1 MLWDNTAMSEVI
13 SPTTRIPK
21 VGFVSLGCPKALT
34 DSELILTQLSAEGY
48 QTSKTFEGADLVIV
62 NTCGFIDDAVKE
74 SLDTIGEAL
83 AENGRVIVTGC
94 LGARAGESGGN
105 LVRQMHP
112 SVLAV
117 TGPHAT
123 QEVMDAVHAN
133 LPKPHDPFIDLLPDP
148 ARNSF
153 GVAGIKL
160 TPRHYAYLKISEG
173 CNHRCTFCIIPSMR
187 GDLVSRPIGDVL
199 NEARALFEGGVRE
212 LLVVSQDTSAYGVDV
227 KYRTGFHDGKPIRTR
242 MLELVQALGAIAE
255 PFGAWVR
262 LHYVYPYPSVD
273 DVLPLMATGKV
284 LPYLDV
290 PLQHSHPDVL
300 RRMKRP
306 ASGEKNLERIQ
317 RWREVCPQ
325 LVVRS
330 TFIAGFP
337 GETED
342 EFQHLLDFV
351 REAQIDRAG
360 CFAYSP
366 VQGAVANDIPGMLA
380 KELRE
385 ERRARFMAVAEE
397 VSAQKLRQRIGATMQ
412 VLVDS
417 APALGR
423 RGGIGRSYA
432 DAPEIDGVVRLLP
445 PNKISKQLKVGEFT
459 RARVVETDG
468 HDLVAMPV

>member
-1 MLWDNTAMSEVI
+1 MTE
-13 SPTTRIPK
+13 TTVLQHAPK

-48 QTSKTFEGADLVIV
+48 QTSKTFAGADLVIV

-83 AENGRVIVTGC
+83 AENGKVIVTGC
-94 LGARAGESGGN
+94 LGARETEGGEN
-105 LVRQMHP
+105 MVRQMHP

-123 QEVMDAVHAN
+123 DEVMAAVHQY
-133 LPKPHDPFIDLLPDP
+133 LPKPHDPFVDLIPP
-148 ARNSF
+148 Q
-153 GVAGIKL
+153 GIKL

-199 NEARALFEGGVRE
+199 GEARKLFESGVKE
-212 LLVVSQDTSAYGVDV
+212 LLVVSQDTSAYGVDIQ
-227 KYRTGFHDGKPIRTR
+227 YRTGFWDGKPVKSKLFDLVRS
-242 MLELVQALGAIAE
+242 LGELGKAY
-255 PFGAWVR
+255 GAWVR
-262 LHYVYPYPSVD
+262 LHYVYPYPHVD
-273 DVLPLMATGKV
+273 DIIPLMNEGLC

-300 RRMKRP
+300 KRMKRP
-306 ASGEKNLERIQ
+306 ASGEKNLERIAL
-317 RWREVCPQ
+317 WREMCPE

-337 GETED
+337 GETEA

-351 REAQIDRAG
+351 AEAGIDRAG

-366 VQGAVANDIPGMLA
+366 VQGAAANALA
-380 KELRE
+380 DPVPQMVRE
-385 ERRARFMAVAEE
+385 ERQARFMAVAEA
-397 VSAQKLRQRIGATMQ
+397 VSVERLKRRVGATMQ
-412 VLVDS
+412 VLVDH
-417 APALGR
+417 APGLGKK
-423 RGGIGRSYA
+423 GGVGRSYA

-445 PNKISKQLKVGEFT
+445 PQKISKTMKVGEFT
-459 RARVVETDG
+459 SARIVGTEG
-468 HDLVAMPV
+468 HDLVAQPI

>member
-1 MLWDNTAMSEVI
+1 MTPI
-13 SPTTRIPK
+13 PT

-34 DSELILTQLSAEGY
+34 DSELILTQLRAEGY
-48 QTSKTFEGADLVIV
+48 ETSRTFAGADLVIV

-83 AENGRVIVTGC
+83 AANGKVIVTGC
-94 LGARAGESGGN
+94 LGAKSGDDGGN

-123 QEVMDAVHAN
+123 QEVMDAVH
-133 LPKPHDPFIDLLPDP
+133 LHVPKPHDPFVDLVP
-148 ARNSF
+148 AARAEF
-153 GVAGIKL
+153 RGIAGIKL

-187 GDLVSRPIGDVL
+187 GDLASRPVGDVL
-199 NEARALFEGGVRE
+199 AEARALFESGVKE

-227 KYRTGFHDGKPIRTR
+227 KYRTGFFDGQPVKTR
-242 MLELVQALGAIAE
+242 LLELCTRLAELAE
-255 PFGAWVR
+255 PHGAWVR

-273 DVLPLMATGKV
+273 EVLPLMASGRV

-290 PLQHSHPDVL
+290 PFQHAHPDVL

-306 ASGEKNLERIQ
+306 ASGERNLERLQ
-317 RWREVCPQ
+317 AWRALCPEI
-325 LVVRS
+325 VVRS

-337 GETED
+337 GETEA
-342 EFQHLLDFV
+342 EFETLLDFV

-366 VQGAVANDIPGMLA
+366 VQGAAANQLPGMLPA
-380 KELRE
+380 EVRE

-397 VSAQKLRQRIGATMQ
+397 VSAAKLRRRVGATMQ
-412 VLVDS
+412 VLVDH

-423 RGGIGRSYA
+423 RGGVGRSYA
-432 DAPEIDGVVRLLP
+432 DAPEIDGLVRLLP
-445 PNKISKQLKVGEFT
+445 PEKASKTLKVGEFT
-459 RARVVETDG
+459 RAHVVATEG
-468 HDLVAMPV
+468 HDLVALPI

>member
-1 MLWDNTAMSEVI
+1 MTLENSIAP
-13 SPTTRIPK
+13 SPLPK

-48 QTSKTFEGADLVIV
+48 QTSKTFQGADLVIV

-94 LGARAGESGGN
+94 LGAREASNGEN
-105 LVRQMHP
+105 MVRQMHP

-123 QEVMDAVHAN
+123 QEVMDAVHLH
-133 LPKPHDPFIDLLPDP
+133 LPKPHDPFIDLVPP
-148 ARNSF
+148 TW
-153 GVAGIKL
+153 GVAGMKL

-199 NEARALFEGGVRE
+199 NEAKALFEGGVKE
-212 LLVVSQDTSAYGVDV
+212 LLVISQDTSAYGVDV
-227 KYRTGFHDGKPIRTR
+227 KYRTGFWDGKPVKTR
-242 MLELVQALGAIAE
+242 MLDLVAALGEIAQ
-255 PFGAWVR
+255 PYGAWVR

-273 DVLPLMATGKV
+273 EIVPFMASGLV
-284 LPYLDV
+284 LPYLDI

-306 ASGEKNLERIQ
+306 ASGEKNLERIAH
-317 RWREVCPQ
+317 WRAMCPS

-337 GETED
+337 GETEA
-342 EFQHLLDFV
+342 EFEHLLHFV
-351 REAQIDRAG
+351 REAEIDRAG
-360 CFAYSP
+360 CFAYSA
-366 VQGAVANDIPGMLA
+366 VEGAVANSIPGMLPI
-380 KELRE
+380 ELRE
-385 ERRARFMAVAEE
+385 ERKARFMAVAEE
-397 VSAQKLRQRIGATMQ
+397 VSIERLKKRIGATMQ
-412 VLVDS
+412 VLIDS
-417 APALGR
+417 APGMGKK
-423 RGGIGRSYA
+423 GGLGRSYA
-432 DAPEIDGVVRLLP
+432 DAPEIDGVVHLLP
-445 PNKISKQLKVGEFT
+445 PEKISKTLKVGEFT
-459 RARVVETDG
+459 KARIVGTQG
-468 HDLVAMPV
+468 HDLVALPI

>member
-1 MLWDNTAMSEVI
+1 MHDTLSQAAEAT
-13 SPTTRIPK
+13 PTSKPPK

-48 QTSKTFEGADLVIV
+48 ETSKTFAGADLVIV

-83 AENGRVIVTGC
+83 SENGRVIVTGC
-94 LGARAGESGGN
+94 LGARAAADGAN
-105 LVRQMHP
+105 LVRQVHP
-112 SVLAV
+112 KVLAV

-123 QEVMDAVHAN
+123 QEVMDAVHQHA
-133 LPKPHDPFIDLLPDP
+133 PKPHDPFTDLVP
-148 ARNSF
+148 A
-153 GVAGIKL
+153 AGIKL

-187 GDLVSRPIGDVL
+187 GDLVSRPVGDVL
-199 NEARALFEGGVRE
+199 SEARALFESGVKE

-227 KYRTGFHDGKPIRTR
+227 KYRTGFFDGKPVKTR
-242 MLELVQALGAIAE
+242 MVELCQQLGELAA
-255 PFGAWVR
+255 PHGAWVR
-262 LHYVYPYPSVD
+262 LHYVYPYPHVD
-273 DVLPLMATGKV
+273 EVLPLMASGHV

-290 PLQHSHPDVL
+290 PFQHAHPEVL
-300 RRMKRP
+300 KRMKRP
-306 ASGEKNLERIQ
+306 ASGERNLERLLK
-317 RWREVCPQ
+317 WREACPE

-337 GETED
+337 GETEA
-342 EFQHLLDFV
+342 EFQVLLDFV

-366 VQGAVANDIPGMLA
+366 VAGAAANDLPGAVPA
-380 KELRE
+380 ELRE

-397 VSAQKLRQRIGATMQ
+397 VSIARLQRRIGATMQ
-412 VLVDS
+412 VLLDK

-423 RGGIGRSYA
+423 KGGVGRSYA
-432 DAPEIDGVVRLLP
+432 DAPEIDGTVRLLP
-445 PNKISKQLKVGEFT
+445 PEKASKTLKVGEFT
-459 RARVVETDG
+459 RARIVAAEG
-468 HDLVAMPV
+468 HDLVGVPV

>member
-1 MLWDNTAMSEVI
+1 
-13 SPTTRIPK
+13 
-21 VGFVSLGCPKALT
+21 LT

-48 QTSKTFEGADLVIV
+48 QTSKSFEGADLVIV

-83 AENGRVIVTGC
+83 SAHGKVIVTGC
-94 LGARAGESGGN
+94 LGARDDEQGGN
-105 LVRQMHP
+105 LVRNVHP

-123 QEVMDAVHAN
+123 QEVMDAVHLH
-133 LPKPHDPFIDLLPDP
+133 LPKPHDPFVDLMP
-148 ARNSF
+148 ASM

-199 NEARALFEGGVRE
+199 SEARALFEGDVKE
-212 LLVVSQDTSAYGVDV
+212 LLVISQDTSAYGVDV
-227 KYRTGFHDGKPIRTR
+227 AYRTGFWDGRPIKTR
-242 MLELVQALGAIAE
+242 LLELVEALADLAQAH
-255 PFGAWVR
+255 GAWVR

-273 DVLPLMATGKV
+273 QILPLMATGRI

-290 PLQHSHPDVL
+290 PFQHSHPDVL

-306 ASGEKNLERIQ
+306 ASGERNLERLQ
-317 RWREVCPQ
+317 RWRDTCPE

-337 GETED
+337 GETES
-342 EFQHLLDFV
+342 EFEDLLAFV
-351 REAQIDRAG
+351 RAAQIDRAG

-366 VQGAVANDIPGMLA
+366 VSGAAANDIPGMVPA
-380 KELRE
+380 ELRE
-385 ERRARFMAVAEE
+385 ERRARFMAVAEA
-397 VSAQKLRQRIGATMQ
+397 VSVEKLRQRIGARMQ

-417 APALGR
+417 APGLGR
-423 RGGIGRSYA
+423 KGAIARTYA
-432 DAPEIDGVVRLLP
+432 DAPEIDGVVRILP
-445 PNKISKQLKVGEFT
+445 PQKASKILRVGEFT
-459 RARVVETDG
+459 QVQVVDTQG
-468 HDLVAMPV
+468 HDLVAQAV